1 VDGGDTT
8 IPLFI
13 HQTGNRNRNRKIM
26 KTLRKTAMLAAL
38 ILAFAGAANSSTV
51 IPANDPNIQ
60 YYGRWD
66 FSIPTS
72 PTHSW
77 PGVYIY
83 AVFQGTSI
91 GIMTN
96 DNFSYYNV
104 FIDDTTFVDFHGNLS
119 GVGSYTLRTGL
130 KDTTHTILI
139 TLRNETNWTKFSFNG
154 FILDSGKTLVEP
166 PAEPEKKIEFIGDSY
181 SCASGNL
188 WTDNSAAPSGD
199 WTDLYHG
206 FPSIIARHYGAQYMV
221 TALSGW
227 GLVHDYQQPPN
238 YSHNL
243 PGSFDQTFA
252 YTSLP
257 KWDFSR
263 WQPNLVVI
271 CLGLNDYSGWGGYT
285 AGGISDT
292 NTEMF
297 KQAYHNFIGTIMDVY
312 PRAKILAVAENANNI
327 PWLRATIKRIVA
339 EEDSIGHTNVFYG
352 EFPGYSSGYVN
363 GGHPDTTTHRKIA
376 DTLIATIDTIDAW
389 TPFTGVTT
397 RPAIVSYPSAPFL
410 LTDPTYVLSVKTDR
424 YATVKYSMN
433 DKSYGDMDSIFTN
446 TGTRTHSVLL
456 EPQQGKSC
464 AYYLRAM
471 DEYGN
476 VMDTSAVV
484 RFSVDTTKL
493 LVTWSSSPAFN
504 ASDWKTGKA
513 PFGTGNSSADSTHLS
528 GPQTVYFRQVIYL
541 DSVSSMTD
549 FSVLVKGSDGAV
561 AYVNGLEIGRLN
573 MPSPGV
579 VSYSS
584 QALRRDTLEERLP
597 MSMIQRQKYLKN
609 GKNVVAVEMHSA
621 DSTSPTVL
629 FDAEVYS
636 IAGPVYYALG
646 REWSYYDEGTAPLD
660 QVVDKS
666 ILFVE
671 QSPALP
677 REIRLYQNYPNPFN
691 PRTVISYK
699 LSSLSNI
706 TLKVYD
712 VLGRE
717 VATLVNRR
725 QSAGNYSVTFDGSRL
740 ASGVYFYRLIAGDFV
755 EVKKLVLLK

>member
-1 VDGGDTT
+1 
-8 IPLFI
+8 
-13 HQTGNRNRNRKIM
+13 M
-26 KTLRKTAMLAAL
+26 KTLRETAMLSAL
-38 ILAFAGAANSSTV
+38 FFAFTGVADSSTI

-66 FSIPTS
+66 FSDPTS

-83 AVFQGTSI
+83 AVFHGTSI

-96 DNFSYYNV
+96 DNFSYYNI
-104 FIDDTTFVDFHGNLS
+104 FIDDTTFIDFHGTLS
-119 GVGSYTLRTGL
+119 GVASYTLKTGL

-139 TLRNETNWTKFSFNG
+139 TLRNETNWTNFSFNG
-154 FILDSGKTLVEP
+154 FILDSGKTLVAP

-188 WTDNSAAPSGD
+188 WTDNSSAPAGD

-221 TALSGW
+221 TAFSGW

-257 KWDFSR
+257 KWDFSK
-263 WQPNLVVI
+263 WQPSLVVI
-271 CLGLNDYSGWGGYT
+271 CLGLNDYSGWGGYST
-285 AGGISDT
+285 SISDT
-292 NTEMF
+292 NTGIF

-312 PRAKILAVAENANNI
+312 PRAKILAVAENGNNI
-327 PWLRATIKRIVA
+327 PWLRTTIRQVVA

-363 GGHPDTTTHRKIA
+363 GGHPDTTNHRKIA
-376 DTLIATIDTIDAW
+376 DTLIATIDTINVW
-389 TPFTGVTT
+389 TPFSGVTT
-397 RPAIVSYPSAPFL
+397 LPAIVSYPSTPFL

-424 YATVKYSMN
+424 YATVRYSTK
-433 DKSYGDMDSIFTN
+433 DTAYSDMDSVFTT

-456 EPQQGKSC
+456 DLQQGKSYV
-464 AYYLRAM
+464 YYLRAM

-493 LVTWSSSPAFN
+493 LVTWNSSPAYN

-513 PFGTGNSSADSTHLS
+513 PFGSGNSSADSTKLS
-528 GPQTVYFRQVIYL
+528 GPETVYFRQVIYL
-541 DSVSSMTD
+541 DSVSSITD
-549 FSVLVKGSDGAV
+549 FSVLVKGGDGAV
-561 AYVNGLEIGRLN
+561 AFVNGLEVGRLN
-573 MPSPGV
+573 MQSSGAI
-579 VSYSS
+579 SYSS
-584 QALRRDTLEERLP
+584 QALKRDTLEERLP
-597 MSMIQRQKYLKN
+597 MSMIQRQKYLKD
-609 GKNVVAVEMHSA
+609 GKNVIAVEMHSA
-621 DSTSPTVL
+621 DSTRPTVS
-629 FDAEVYS
+629 FDAKVYS

-646 REWSYYDEGTAPLD
+646 QEWSYYDKGTALPD

-671 QSPALP
+671 QAPALP
-677 REIRLYQNYPNPFN
+677 GEIRLYQNYPNPFN
-691 PRTVISYK
+691 PTTAISYE
-699 LSSLSNI
+699 LSANSYV

-717 VATLVNRR
+717 VATLVNGV
-725 QSAGNYSVTFDGSRL
+725 QKIGSYEVQFEGSRL
-740 ASGVYFYRLIAGDFV
+740 ASGVYFYRLMAGGNV
-755 EVKKLVLLK
+755 ITKKMVLVK

>member
-1 VDGGDTT
+1 
-8 IPLFI
+8 
-13 HQTGNRNRNRKIM
+13 M
-26 KTLRKTAMLAAL
+26 KTLRATAMLSAL
-38 ILAFAGAANSSTV
+38 FFAFTGVADSSTI
-51 IPANDPNIQ
+51 IPANDLNIQ

-66 FSIPTS
+66 FSDPTS

-83 AVFQGTSI
+83 AVFHGTSI

-96 DNFSYYNV
+96 DNFSYYNI
-104 FIDDTTFVDFHGNLS
+104 FIDDTTFIDFHGTLS
-119 GVGSYTLRTGL
+119 GVASYTLKTGL

-154 FILDSGKTLVEP
+154 FILDSGKTLVAP

-188 WTDNSAAPSGD
+188 WTSNSSAPAGD

-206 FPSIIARHYGAQYMV
+206 FPSLIARHYGAQYMV
-221 TALSGW
+221 TAFSGW

-257 KWDFSR
+257 KWDFSK

-271 CLGLNDYSGWGGYT
+271 CLGLNDYGGWGGYST
-285 AGGISDT
+285 NISDT
-292 NTEMF
+292 NTGIF

-327 PWLRATIKRIVA
+327 PWLRTTIKQVVA
-339 EEDSIGHTNVFYG
+339 EEDSIGHANVFYV

-363 GGHPDTTTHRKIA
+363 GGHPDTTNHRKIA
-376 DTLIATIDTIDAW
+376 DTLIATIDTINAW
-389 TPFTGVTT
+389 TPFSGVTT
-397 RPAIVSYPSAPFL
+397 LPAIVSYPSTPFL
-410 LTDPTYVLSVKTDR
+410 LTDPTYVLNVKTDR
-424 YATVKYSMN
+424 YATVRYSTN
-433 DKSYGDMDSIFTN
+433 DTAFSDMDSVFTT

-456 EPQQGKSC
+456 NLRQGSSYTYC
-464 AYYLRAM
+464 LRAM

-493 LVTWSSSPAFN
+493 LMTWNSSPAYN
-504 ASDWKTGKA
+504 ASDWKSGKA
-513 PFGTGNSSADSTHLS
+513 PFGSGNSSSDSTKLS
-528 GPQTVYFRQVIYL
+528 GPETVYFRQVIYL
-541 DSVSSMTD
+541 DSVSSITD
-549 FSVLVKGSDGAV
+549 FSVLVKGGDGAV
-561 AYVNGLEIGRLN
+561 AYVNGLEVGRLN
-573 MPSPGV
+573 MRPSGAI
-579 VSYSS
+579 SYSS
-584 QALRRDTLEERLP
+584 QALKRDTLEERLP

-609 GKNVVAVEMHSA
+609 GKNVIAVEMHAA
-621 DSTSPTVL
+621 DSTRPTVS
-629 FDAEVYS
+629 FDAKVYS

-646 REWSYYDEGTAPLD
+646 QEWSYYDKGTAPPD

-671 QSPALP
+671 KAPALP
-677 REIRLYQNYPNPFN
+677 REVRLYQNYPNPFN
-691 PRTVISYK
+691 PTTAISYE
-699 LSSLSNI
+699 LSANSYV

-717 VATLVNRR
+717 VATLVNAV
-725 QSAGNYSVTFDGSRL
+725 QKIGSYEVLFEGSRL
-740 ASGVYFYRLIAGDFV
+740 ASGVYFYRLMAEGNVITKKMV
-755 EVKKLVLLK
+755 LVK

>member
-1 VDGGDTT
+1 
-8 IPLFI
+8 
-13 HQTGNRNRNRKIM
+13 M
-26 KTLRKTAMLAAL
+26 KTFRATAMLSAL
-38 ILAFAGAANSSTV
+38 FFAFTGAANSSTI
-51 IPANDPNIQ
+51 IPANDLNIQ

-66 FSIPTS
+66 FSNPAS

-83 AVFQGTSI
+83 AEFQGTSI

-104 FIDDTTFVDFHGNLS
+104 FIDDTTFIDFHGTLS
-119 GVGSYTLRTGL
+119 GVASYTLKTGL

-154 FILDSGKTLVEP
+154 FILDSGKTLVAP
-166 PAEPEKKIEFIGDSY
+166 PAEPGKKIEFIGDSY

-188 WTDNSAAPSGD
+188 WIGNSSAPAGD

-206 FPSIIARHYGAQYMV
+206 FPSIMARHYGAQYMV

-257 KWDFSR
+257 KWDFSK

-271 CLGLNDYSGWGGYT
+271 CLGLNDYSGWGGYST
-285 AGGISDT
+285 SISDT
-292 NTEMF
+292 NTGIF

-327 PWLRATIKRIVA
+327 PWLRTTIKQVVA
-339 EEDSIGHTNVFYG
+339 EEESIGHSNVFYG

-363 GGHPDTTTHRKIA
+363 GGHPDTTNHRKIA

-389 TPFTGVTT
+389 TPFSGVTT
-397 RPAIVSYPSAPFL
+397 PPAIVSYPSKPFL
-410 LTDPTYVLSVKTDR
+410 LTDPTYDLSVKTDR
-424 YATVKYSMN
+424 YATVRYSTK
-433 DKSYGDMDSIFTN
+433 DTAYGEMDSVFTT

-456 EPQQGKSC
+456 NLEQGKSY

-476 VMDTSAVV
+476 AMDTSAVV

-493 LVTWSSSPAFN
+493 LVRWYSSPAFN

-513 PFGTGNSSADSTHLS
+513 PFGSGNSYADSTKLP
-528 GPQTVYFRQVIYL
+528 GPETVYFRQVIYL
-541 DSVSSMTD
+541 DSVSSITD
-549 FSVLVKGSDGAV
+549 FSVLVKGGDGAV

-573 MPSPGV
+573 MQSSGAI
-579 VSYSS
+579 SYSS
-584 QALRRDTLEERLP
+584 QALKRDTLEERLP
-597 MSMIQRQKYLKN
+597 MSMIQRQRYLKN
-609 GKNVVAVEMHSA
+609 GKNVIAVEMHSA
-621 DSTSPTVL
+621 DSTRPTVS
-629 FDAEVYS
+629 FDAKVYS

-646 REWSYYDEGTAPLD
+646 QEWSYYDKGTAPPD

-666 ILFVE
+666 ILFVD
-671 QSPALP
+671 QAPALP

-691 PRTVISYK
+691 PTTNISF
-699 LSSLSNI
+699 SLARRGHVQLRVFNI
-706 TLKVYD
+706 
-712 VLGRE
+712 LGQL
-717 VATLVNRR
+717 VATLVDGEL
-725 QSAGNYSVTFDGSRL
+725 SPGAHNYNFDGGRF
-740 ASGVYFYRLIAGDFV
+740 ASGVYFYQLTTESFSQSRKMVL
-755 EVKKLVLLK
+755 VK